1 MEQQLNLFG
10 EKIDYIVRKNEKNVL
25 PLHNPNDTK
34 KMSSQGKVVKEYK
47 EIPPV
52 TDFIRFGNDFVD
64 EFLSGKEATKLSI
77 NALKIIFNIISQLR
91 NEQFQ
96 HKNQPRQLSLFEE
109 EFASEDNLFAKIS
122 IKKSLIT
129 SNTEELKKAYR
140 SLALYKFD
148 HYKFITS
155 DGDEVEALGGL
166 IRNVYHNKTK
176 GYSTFEISSYW
187 MKRILQIDA
196 YNKTLYN
203 LVYNIRSNKHV
214 LFSFWLSRLPM
225 EGTSVK
231 FSTLNDYFDVNY
243 STARDL
249 CKDFLKAVRSSLDK
263 YSPKSFNYNYLGDL
277 ITIKPYFTQYV
288 EAEATKTNEAKE
300 EIKSN
305 YKLRYYKDRHQLSD
319 EELTLIKFIYERD
332 KSNIETLTDA
342 YELFIEECRKK
353 KKKATEYI
361 GREFLKEFQIY
372 VDKAYA
378 IKHSRHLIKY
388 ANLRIEKCYIRVI
401 PRE

>member
-1 MEQQLNLFG
+1 MEQQLDLF
-10 EKIDYIVRKNEKNVL
+10 EKNNDYIVRKNKKITL

-47 EIPPV
+47 EILPV

-203 LVYNIRSNKHV
+203 LVYNVRSNKHI
-214 LFSFWLSRLPM
+214 LFSFWLSKIPM
-225 EGTSVK
+225 EGTQVK
-231 FSTLNDYFDVNY
+231 LSTLNEYFDVNY
-243 STARDL
+243 TNAKNICRE
-249 CKDFLKAVRSSLDK
+249 FLKPIRENLNK
-263 YSPKSFNYNYLGDL
+263 YSNKSFNYNYLGEL
-277 ITIKPYFTQYV
+277 ITIKPYLTQYV
-288 EAEATKTNEAKE
+288 EEEATKTNEGKE
-300 EIKSN
+300 EIRSN
-305 YKLRYYKDRHQLSD
+305 YKLRYYKDRHQLS
-319 EELTLIKFIYERD
+319 EEQLETFKLIYEHD
-332 KSNIETLTDA
+332 KSNIEVLSNA

-353 KKKATEYI
+353 KKRATEYI
-361 GREFLKEFQIY
+361 GREFLKEFQTY
-372 VDKAYA
+372 VDKAYT
-378 IKHSRHLIKY
+378 IKY
-388 ANLRIEKCYIRVI
+388 SKNRYAPQRCHIRFV